1 MKTVLIALVLVLC
14 NVVLLAQD
22 KQIPDNFQRT
32 ELYFG
37 RNIGEDQKVT
47 NRDWKKFLE
56 DSVVIHLNG
65 FTIIDGNGYWNNR
78 GKAASEK
85 SKVLIL
91 IHVNSP
97 EFETKIERIR
107 EAYKTRFHQ
116 NSVLRVDSPVRME
129 E

>member
-37 RNIGEDQKVT
+37 RNIGEHKKVT
-47 NRDWKKFLE
+47 NRDWKKFVE
-56 DSVVIHLNG
+56 DSIIIHLSG
-65 FTIIDGNGYWNNR
+65 FTILDGNDYWNNR
-78 GKAASEK
+78 GKAESEK

-97 EFETKIERIR
+97 EFDAKIERIR
-107 EAYKTRFHQ
+107 EEYKTRFKQ
-116 NSVLRVDSPVRME
+116 NSVLRVDCPVRTE

>member
-37 RNIGEDQKVT
+37 RNIGGHKKMT
-47 NRDWKKFLE
+47 NRDWKKFVE
-56 DSVVIHLNG
+56 DSIIIHLSG
-65 FTIIDGNGYWNNR
+65 FTILDGNGYWNNR
-78 GKAASEK
+78 GKAESEK

-97 EFETKIERIR
+97 EFDAKIERIR
-107 EAYKTRFHQ
+107 EAYKTRFKQ
-116 NSVLRVDSPVRME
+116 NSVLRVDCPVRTE

>member
-14 NVVLLAQD
+14 NFVLLAQD

-37 RNIGEDQKVT
+37 RNIGEHKKVT
-47 NRDWKKFLE
+47 NRDWKKFVE
-56 DSVVIHLNG
+56 DSIIIHLSG
-65 FTIIDGNGYWNNR
+65 FTILDGNGYWNNH
-78 GKAASEK
+78 GKSESEK

-97 EFETKIERIR
+97 EFEAKIERIR
-107 EAYKTRFHQ
+107 EAYKTRFKQ
-116 NSVLRVDSPVRME
+116 NSVLRVDRSVRME

>member
-37 RNIGEDQKVT
+37 RNIGEHKKVT
-47 NRDWKKFLE
+47 NRDWKKFVE
-56 DSVVIHLNG
+56 DSIITHLSG
-65 FTIIDGNGYWNNR
+65 FTILDGNGYWNNH
-78 GKAASEK
+78 GKAESEK

-91 IHVNSP
+91 VHVNSE
-97 EFETKIERIR
+97 EFDAKIERIR
-107 EAYKTRFHQ
+107 EAYKTRFKQ
-116 NSVLRVDSPVRME
+116 NSVLRVDCPVRME

>member
-37 RNIGEDQKVT
+37 RNIGEHKKVT
-47 NRDWKKFLE
+47 NRDWEKFVE
-56 DSVVIHLNG
+56 DSIIIHLSG
-65 FTIIDGNGYWNNR
+65 FTTIDGNGYWNNH
-78 GKAASEK
+78 GKAEYEK

-91 IHVNSP
+91 IHVNSS
-97 EFETKIERIR
+97 EFDAKIERIR
-107 EAYKTRFHQ
+107 EAYKTRFQQ
-116 NSVLRVDSPVRME
+116 NSVLRVDCPVRME

>member
-1 MKTVLIALVLVLC
+1 MKPILLALVLVLYGE
-14 NVVLLAQD
+14 VLLAQD

-32 ELYFG
+32 ELYFD
-37 RNIGEDQKVT
+37 RNIGEHKKVT
-47 NRDWKKFLE
+47 NRDWKKFVE
-56 DSVVIHLNG
+56 DSITVHLSG
-65 FTIIDGNGYWNNR
+65 FTILDGRGYWNNH
-78 GKAASEK
+78 GKAESEK

-107 EAYKTRFHQ
+107 KAYKTRFKQ
-116 NSVLRVDSPVRME
+116 NAVLRVDSPVQME

>member
-37 RNIGEDQKVT
+37 RNIGEHKKVT
-47 NRDWKKFLE
+47 NRDWKKFVE
-56 DSVVIHLNG
+56 DSIIIHLSG
-65 FTIIDGNGYWNNR
+65 FTILDGNDYWNNR
-78 GKAASEK
+78 GKAESEK
-85 SKVLIL
+85 CKVLIL

-97 EFETKIERIR
+97 EFDAKIERIR
-107 EAYKTRFHQ
+107 EAYKTRFKQ
-116 NSVLRVDSPVRME
+116 NSVLRVDCPVRME